1 MLALPDPEAFNLL
14 VWDIVRQVPE
24 GQVTT
29 FGQIAG
35 MIPAPEGVDSDG
47 YSRLGARWVGDAM
60 NAVSWSDDETIPWHR
75 VINSRGMI
83 SLPPESQTAA
93 LQRAR
98 LRHEGI
104 EFNAREQVDFER
116 WGWEGPDSAWCI
128 ARRLMMPKSLRS
140 RPADGPQQMHLF

>member
-1 MLALPDPEAFNLL
+1 MMALPDPETFNLL

-29 FGQIAG
+29 FGQIAS

-47 YSRLGARWVGDAM
+47 YSRLVPRWVGDAM
-60 NAVSWSDDETIPWHR
+60 NAVSWKDDKTIPWHR

-104 EFNAREQVDFER
+104 EFNGKEQVDFDR
-116 WGWEGPDSAWCI
+116 WGWEGPEMAWCDEMG
-128 ARRLMMPKSLRS
+128 LYMPKSLRS